1 MRFIATTLLLLIIP
15 FAAFS
20 QAETY
25 LPEETGAVWE
35 YSITFDDQELLPE
48 EIRRTDT
55 LSEIRSNNASRT
67 YTIDTTPTGSY
78 QWVAGNQTMYA
89 PIHVMAL
96 PDKLMQLLPD
106 WLMDESLLPLFRF
119 NAPTDVTGEVF
130 SGTAKTEV
138 PDVIT
143 DLLEFPNSPDSVEVT
158 IHIDSKRIGREQVDL
173 PVGTYQTQVFE
184 NRISMRIKVEAGL
197 LHTTVTF
204 LDDYTV
210 TSYWAENTGL
220 VLQKADSLNL
230 LDNLPSG
237 FIPENTSAEIP
248 AFRSEMTHFQ
258 PHSETTP
265 TESTE
270 REARQTETPAGL
282 TVHPNYPNPF
292 NPVTTLS
299 FQNGEPG
306 AVSISVYDIQG
317 REVQAVVTDEYISAG
332 THTFEVNGSDW
343 PSGNYLYRVH
353 FTPESNP
360 SQTITRTRT
369 MTLIK

>member
-25 LPEETGAVWE
+25 LPEETGAMWE
-35 YSITFDDQELLPE
+35 YSITFGDQELLSD
-48 EIRRTDT
+48 EIHRTDT
-55 LSEIRSNNASRT
+55 LSEIRSDGASRI
-67 YTIDTTPTGSY
+67 YTIDTTPAGSY
-78 QWVAGNQTMYA
+78 QWVAGDQTIYA

-96 PDKLMQLLPD
+96 PDKLVQLLPD

-119 NAPTDVTGEVF
+119 DAPTDVTGEVF
-130 SGTAKTEV
+130 SRSANAEV
-138 PDVIT
+138 PDVVT
-143 DLLEFPNSPDSVEVT
+143 DLLDLPTSPDSVEVT
-158 IHIDSKRIGREQVDL
+158 VHIDNKRIGREQVDL
-173 PVGTYQTQVFE
+173 PAGIYQTQVFE
-184 NRISMRIKVEAGL
+184 NRVSMQIKIEAGL
-197 LHTTVTF
+197 LNTTVTL

-237 FIPENTSAEIP
+237 FIPENASAEIP

-258 PHSETTP
+258 PHNEIA
-265 TESTE
+265 STE
-270 REARQTETPAGL
+270 HEERQPETPAGL

-317 REVQAVVTDEYISAG
+317 REVQAVVSDEYISAG